1 MSRCSRGLFSI
12 LRCFRCTLFTQKS
25 VGLTVPLRKRQSGK
39 IQGQSG
45 CPASRQRVEVSPCAP
60 TVLRPSGGGG
70 ANNSPEDAGG
80 IQPGV
85 VLMEGVDC
93 VRLMK
98 SDSRAKSE
106 TKKPIYADIPP
117 LFKGWFLA
125 SAQLPYLNRL
135 FPRMNPKYPV
145 GLLTSC

>member
-1 MSRCSRGLFSI
+1 MHTFHSKKCRSDCATAEKTVRKDSGAIWMPRFPSAGRGEPVRSN
-12 LRCFRCTLFTQKS
+12 RTNA
-25 VGLTVPLRKRQSGK
+25 VV
-39 IQGQSG
+39 
-45 CPASRQRVEVSPCAP
+45 
-60 TVLRPSGGGG
+60 GGG

-80 IQPGV
+80 IKPGV